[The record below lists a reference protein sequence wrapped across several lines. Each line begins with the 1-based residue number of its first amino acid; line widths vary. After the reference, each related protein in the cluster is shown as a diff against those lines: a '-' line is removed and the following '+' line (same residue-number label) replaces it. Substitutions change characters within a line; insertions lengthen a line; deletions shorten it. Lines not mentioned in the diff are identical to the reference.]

1 VTIRTSRRAGRAE
14 WEQRSSVSHAEGAA
28 CGPFLGGC
36 TAGPDDEP
44 LPFDPATDA
53 RPAGPT
59 PATTDPNSPFY
70 EGGNPDPETEV
81 EP

>member
-1 VTIRTSRRAGRAE
+1 MSLEEVPGLMPALKRLREIKA
-14 WEQRSSVSHAEGAA
+14 SHGLA
-28 CGPFLGGC
+28 
-36 TAGPDDEP
+36 AGPDDDP

-59 PATTDPNSPFY
+59 PATTDPDSPFY
-70 EGGNPDPETEV
+70 EGGNPDPDSEV